1 MLKTATDLPRVLGSA
16 ATAFALSA
24 AVVPLWGSGIAAAAT
39 VSECGPSICYEYDD
53 QQDALEWFG
62 APTLVG
68 DEMRFLPGN
77 FVAQS
82 LDGTTGLVSAVF
94 VFDRVYTQSGAN
106 FDSINIREIG
116 DYEISNGGPD
126 AAVSGD
132 LFVLAASNVNPLDCQ
147 CGVTDSFDA
156 SGDSGGIQLW
166 EMNAEVT
173 PSAVFTGVAN
183 DIALSIQNTLTA
195 STVDTDLSDVAW
207 IQKKFVITG
216 SVIPLPPALWL
227 FGSAV
232 AGLGWL
238 RRRKSS

>member
-1 MLKTATDLPRVLGSA
+1 MLKTATDLPRLLGTA
-16 ATAFALSA
+16 ATALALSA
-24 AVVPLWGSGIAAAAT
+24 VAIPLGSGTAAAAT
-39 VSECGPSICYEYDD
+39 VSECGPNICYEYDD

-68 DEMRFLPGN
+68 DEMRFLPGS
-77 FVAQS
+77 FVALS
-82 LDGTTGLVSAVF
+82 MDGTTGLVTTAF
-94 VFDRVYTQSGAN
+94 VFDRVFTQSGA
-106 FDSINIREIG
+106 DLASINIREVG
-116 DYEISNGGPD
+116 DYEITNGGPD

-147 CGVTDSFDA
+147 CGISDSFDA
-156 SGDSGGIQLW
+156 TGDSGGLQVW

-173 PSAVFTGVAN
+173 PSEVFTGVAN

-195 STVDTDLSDVAW
+195 STADTDLSDVAW
-207 IQKKFVITG
+207 IQKKFVITTT
-216 SVIPLPPALWL
+216 VIPLPPAVWL

-238 RRRKSS
+238 RRRKAG